1 MIRELVYFLK
11 HGPKV
16 KRLQAEFDRVGFM
29 KRLVVQADKD
39 GYADLR
45 TELVGDLTG
54 DVLEVGTGTGA
65 TMPYYR
71 ESAVVT
77 ALEPDDEFRAEAE
90 NAARIAS
97 AQITVVPGTGE
108 SLPFEDESFD
118 TVVTA
123 TVLCSVTS
131 MSQTLADLKRV
142 LRPGGQAAAG
152 ARTEQSLAGWASDEC
167 QQPYLA
173 VGQQDRVQHE
183 PQAGGSGSR
192 LRFHHC
198 RSASR

>member
-16 KRLQAEFDRVGFM
+16 KRLQTELDRVGFM

-39 GYADLR
+39 GYVDLR

-90 NAARIAS
+90 NAAKIAS
-97 AQITVVPGTGE
+97 A
-108 SLPFEDESFD
+108 
-118 TVVTA
+118 
-123 TVLCSVTS
+123 
-131 MSQTLADLKRV
+131 
-142 LRPGGQAAAG
+142 
-152 ARTEQSLAGWASDEC
+152 
-167 QQPYLA
+167 
-173 VGQQDRVQHE
+173 
-183 PQAGGSGSR
+183 
-192 LRFHHC
+192 
-198 RSASR
+198 